1 MIRTLLIALLTLAL
15 SGPALAQLSERTTS
29 ELRNV
34 ANRIALI
41 EPVPVPDLLLKA
53 IIAAEQPD
61 HLDRRPEN
69 SGLTRQLARLHLGAM
84 PTLER
89 RAAEAALAKFIGER
103 LSPGDIVRIYAAT
116 VYFGRNCYGYRDASA
131 GLAAE
136 WHTEAGDDV
145 WLALAALPRSPSW
158 YLRDRTALAGRV
170 DTIISEMFD
179 AGLVDQKTAERL
191 ESLPKA
197 NLHAGKGCSN

>member
-1 MIRTLLIALLTLAL
+1 MIRTFLIALLTLTF
-15 SGPALAQLSERTTS
+15 SNPALAQLSERTTT
-29 ELRNV
+29 ELRN
-34 ANRIALI
+34 AADRIALI
-41 EPVPVPDLLLKA
+41 EPGPVPDLLFKA

-61 HLDRRPEN
+61 HLNRSPEN
-69 SGLTRQLARLHLGAM
+69 SRLTRQLARLHLGAM

-89 RAAEAALAKFIGER
+89 RAAETALAKFIGER
-103 LSPGDIVRIYAAT
+103 LSPGDIVRVYAAT
-116 VYFGRNCYGYRDASA
+116 VYYGRNCYGYRDTSA

-136 WHTEAGDDV
+136 WHTQAGDDV

-170 DTIISEMFD
+170 DFIISEMFD
-179 AGLVDQKTAERL
+179 AGLIEKKTAERL

-197 NLHAGKGCSN
+197 NLHAGKGCSK

>member
-1 MIRTLLIALLTLAL
+1 MIRAVLIAFLSLAHT
-15 SGPALAQLSERTTS
+15 GPALAQLSERTTA
-29 ELRNV
+29 ELRS
-34 ANRIALI
+34 AAAQIALI
-41 EPVPVPDLLLKA
+41 EPGPVPDLLLRA

-61 HLDRRPEN
+61 HLDRSPEN
-69 SGLTRQLARLHLGAM
+69 SGLTRRLARLHLGAM

-89 RAAEAALAKFIGER
+89 RAAETALAKFIGER
-103 LSPGDIVRIYAAT
+103 LTASDIVRIYAAS
-116 VYFGRNCYGYRDASA
+116 VYYGRNCYGYRDASA

-136 WHTEAGDDV
+136 WHTQAGDDV

-170 DTIISEMFD
+170 DTIISEMFE
-179 AGLVDQKTAERL
+179 AGLITQETAERL

-197 NLHAGKGCSN
+197 NLHAGKGCSK